1 MHKMV
6 DKPNLIADDALNEK
20 IERMFNNT
28 LFQRMVERA
37 DKLQEKEEEAK
48 DEEFPLV
55 TAKAQELFIRRVAQ
69 EAKKSDEVPHFG
81 GKQEA
86 EIDFEP
92 IATPVKEKK
101 PEAVPLE
108 SGNESFGIN
117 ENACKTPIT
126 ETRKEEKKTEEK
138 KDNKK
143 EQREREERKEEGR
156 KEERKKEPGVE
167 RQPEDDIDEY
177 IDDEDM
183 GFVVK
188 EVDEEDFERMCKR
201 LAMKHGYPARSIKPD
216 PALKFKKR
224 DDDESDDESSES
236 KNDSA
241 TFDPA
246 LSKPKKGKE
255 EKKSLVKKEGKG
267 SVDDGINK
275 LESLIKK
282 VDDT

>member
-37 DKLQEKEEEAK
+37 DTLQEKEEEDK
-48 DEEFPLV
+48 DGECPLV
-55 TAKAQELFIRRVAQ
+55 TARAQEQFVRRVAQ
-69 EAKKSDEVPHFG
+69 EAKKSDEAPHFG

-126 ETRKEEKKTEEK
+126 ETKKEEKKTEEK
-138 KDNKK
+138 KDSKK
-143 EQREREERKEEGR
+143 EQKEQRKEESK
-156 KEERKKEPGVE
+156 KEERRQNPGAE
-167 RQPEDDIDEY
+167 KPGEDDVDEY

-216 PALKFKKR
+216 PAMKFKKR
-224 DDDESDDESSES
+224 DDDESDEESSES

-241 TFDPA
+241 VFDPA
-246 LSKPKKGKE
+246 LAKTKKGKE

-282 VDDT
+282 VDET